1 MLLLALF
8 TIESDDDRAFIIELY
23 KQYYRLLFDEAYK
36 VVKNRYDAEDV
47 VQEFIVYICNHIEK
61 FRKLD
66 CCTLPSCL
74 VIYIR
79 RRSIN
84 LLKRREMLKRHTI
97 GSMDDNMP
105 KEQLSDQSVMVEER
119 ALLTIGIEEIQ
130 KAFQQLP
137 ESIKDILRFK
147 YLLEMTDKEIAELLD
162 IDKNS
167 VRAYLT
173 RARREVYR
181 ICKENGYEL

>member
-8 TIESDDDRAFIIELY
+8 TIESNDDRAFIIELY
-23 KQYYRLLFDEAYK
+23 KQYYSLLFDESYK
-36 VVKNRYDAEDV
+36 IVRNKYDAEDV

-84 LLKRREMLKRHTI
+84 LLKRREMLKRHTV
-97 GSMDDNMP
+97 GSMDDNKL
-105 KEQLSDQSVMVEER
+105 KEQIPDQSVTIEER
-119 ALLTIGIEEIQ
+119 ALLTFSIEEVQ

-137 ESIKDILRFK
+137 ESIKDILRYK
-147 YLLEMTDKEIAELLD
+147 YLLEMSDKEIADLLD

-167 VRAYLT
+167 VRAYIT

-181 ICKENGYEL
+181 ICKENGYE